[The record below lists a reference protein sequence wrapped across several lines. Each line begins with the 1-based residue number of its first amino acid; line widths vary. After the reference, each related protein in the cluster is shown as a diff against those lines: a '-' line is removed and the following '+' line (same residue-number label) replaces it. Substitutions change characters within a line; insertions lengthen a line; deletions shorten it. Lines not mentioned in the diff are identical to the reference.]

1 MLVIKQAGFA
11 GDDFPLASFP
21 HLVGRTRH
29 MFPTY
34 QTYVG
39 EEVLGKR
46 GFLEIFPS
54 TENGLVKNWDSRE
67 RVWHHTFY
75 DKLHVDPRDHPVL
88 LTEPPLNP
96 KANRQKLTEI
106 MFETFNVPAMYLANP
121 AILSL
126 YFRSR
131 ATGISHVG
139 EEVSYIVPIYE
150 GHALPH
156 AISKL
161 NLGGRD
167 LTTNL
172 WSQHWYNCSER
183 EILREI
189 KDKLGYVALDFSQE
203 METSITNPTL
213 FHEKY
218 ECPGGEVLLVGSERF
233 QCSEILFQPSIIGL
247 EDDEIHKLTNRSIR
261 KCDVHIQKI
270 LSNNIVLSGGSTLL
284 RGFADRLSKEIT
296 GRVPI
301 IKNINVHA
309 LPGRE
314 YGPWIGGSKLA
325 TLYTFKRMWIR
336 ADEYDE
342 YGPSIVQKK
351 CELIF
356 DPEVEKATRRTRKET
371 RQLREEHSTAA
382 CQRPKPEVEPT
393 DSFGDTSSEESYK
406 YLQEFDVVCNSMK
419 PPRITEEQIKM
430 RAFPFSLKDSAKD
443 CLRKEICDIKQHPW
457 KSLYDYWER
466 FKKLCIKCP
475 QYQISE
481 QLLIQYF
488 YEGLLF
494 RDKSIIDAA
503 SGGTLVNKT
512 PREAWELIEGMTE
525 NSQQFGTREN
535 ILTRRVNEL
544 ETSSILQQ
552 LTELTSFVR
561 QLAVGNASQA
571 KVCGICTAMGHFTE
585 ICPLIQEKSAQ
596 QVNMVGHAP
605 APRQPYD
612 LYSSTYNP
620 GWKDHPNF
628 SYGGNRQSNF
638 APNRQQWYQQQYQP
652 CPPPPHSN
660 SSPSIEEMMKQ
671 LIANQQKTDSDL

>member
-1 MLVIKQAGFA
+1 MELDLQRLAINGLLADSISLPPKTHLSLITFETILLHIYDIAELAMLVIKQAGFA

-96 KANRQKLTEI
+96 KANPQKLTEI
-106 MFETFNVPAMYLANP
+106 MFETFHVLGHTFQHHVPAMYLANP

-126 YFRSR
+126 YFSGR
-131 ATGISHVG
+131 ATGTVLHVG
-139 EEVSYIVPIYE
+139 EEISYIVPIYE

-167 LTTNL
+167 LTTRL

-183 EILREI
+183 EILRKI
-189 KDKLGYVALDFSQE
+189 KEKLGYVALDFSQE

-247 EDDEIHKLTNRSIR
+247 EDDGIQKLTNRSIR
-261 KCDVHIQKI
+261 KCDVHVQKI

-284 RGFADRLSKEIT
+284 RGFADRVRKELILCSSFRGLIDKEIT

-301 IKNINVHA
+301 LKNISVLA

-325 TLYTFKRMWIR
+325 ALDTFKQMWIR

-351 CELIF
+351 CL
-356 DPEVEKATRRTRKET
+356 
-371 RQLREEHSTAA
+371 
-382 CQRPKPEVEPT
+382 
-393 DSFGDTSSEESYK
+393 
-406 YLQEFDVVCNSMK
+406 
-419 PPRITEEQIKM
+419 
-430 RAFPFSLKDSAKD
+430 
-443 CLRKEICDIKQHPW
+443 
-457 KSLYDYWER
+457 
-466 FKKLCIKCP
+466 
-475 QYQISE
+475 
-481 QLLIQYF
+481 
-488 YEGLLF
+488 
-494 RDKSIIDAA
+494 
-503 SGGTLVNKT
+503 
-512 PREAWELIEGMTE
+512 
-525 NSQQFGTREN
+525 
-535 ILTRRVNEL
+535 
-544 ETSSILQQ
+544 
-552 LTELTSFVR
+552 
-561 QLAVGNASQA
+561 
-571 KVCGICTAMGHFTE
+571 
-585 ICPLIQEKSAQ
+585 
-596 QVNMVGHAP
+596 
-605 APRQPYD
+605 
-612 LYSSTYNP
+612 
-620 GWKDHPNF
+620 
-628 SYGGNRQSNF
+628 
-638 APNRQQWYQQQYQP
+638 
-652 CPPPPHSN
+652 
-660 SSPSIEEMMKQ
+660 
-671 LIANQQKTDSDL
+671 